1 MGHMVHFTIA
11 QASLQV
17 LSAKTYEVM
26 CMQVLTLEHLTYMH
40 VHTGKG
46 IPVRR
51 FADIYAYCRYVIE
64 RMWRVFV
71 LILYRKN
78 MPYAKGTT

>member
-17 LSAKTYEVM
+17 LSAKKYEVM
-26 CMQVLTLEHLTYMH
+26 CMQVLTPEHLTYMH

-46 IPVRR
+46 LHVRR
-51 FADIYAYCRYVIE
+51 FADIYAHFP
-64 RMWRVFV
+64 VFHRADGV
-71 LILYRKN
+71 GICVNTL
-78 MPYAKGTT
+78 